1 MKGIF
6 IHKNCTL
13 RDSHIAPESAPE
25 GWRLTPATL
34 EAVRAL
40 AGETTLVFI
49 YDTAQEEPAPDDGGH
64 AHADPSH
71 GLQTII
77 RQVEA
82 AGGRIDGLITCP
94 HAGKGECA
102 CWGPQGGIFWAPA
115 VEFDLRLNECYVLA
129 DSVADV
135 ASAYAV
141 GARPLIVLCER
152 SIGAILGNL
161 PDHKDF
167 PIASNLTTAVSYIEV
182 EEEIARQLGHTRT
195 PAHSA
200 PPDEIAQAPAT
211 TLPLIKAT
219 SPVAQGVQARLRKA
233 RVQMRDLTRW
243 LSFFVLGALGLSLGI
258 AYLLTHLYR
267 VQPFPQFV
275 YFVTLQFISR
285 PVRGALFILLG
296 ALIIWVALRSF
307 YRSMR
312 LGLWR
317 KRG

>member
-1 MKGIF
+1 MKAIF
-6 IHKNCTL
+6 VHKNCVL
-13 RDSHIAPESAPE
+13 RDSHIAPESDPE

-40 AGETTLVFI
+40 ASDTTLVFF
-49 YDTAQEEPAPDDGGH
+49 YDVAQEGQPDDDSGHSHGDGH
-64 AHADPSH
+64 A
-71 GLQTII
+71 LQTLV

-82 AGGRIDGLITCP
+82 AGGRVDGLITCP
-94 HAGKGECA
+94 HKDEGECA
-102 CWGPQGGIFWAPA
+102 CWGAQGGIFWAPA
-115 VEFDLRLNECYVLA
+115 IEFDLHLNECYVLA

-135 ASAYAV
+135 TPAYAV
-141 GARPLIVLCER
+141 GARPLMVLCER

-167 PIASNLTTAVSYIEV
+167 PVASNLTTAVSYIEV
-182 EEEIARQLGHTRT
+182 EEEIARQLGHART

-200 PPDEIAQAPAT
+200 PPDEIAQAPVD
-211 TLPLIKAT
+211 TLPIIKAT
-219 SPVAQGVQARLRKA
+219 SSIAQSVQARLRKS

-296 ALIIWVALRSF
+296 ALVIWVALRSF